1 VKEVQTEVQK
11 EEESMYI
18 INLFRIGTT
27 EDFKVQLL
35 INNHLDTVL
44 ADTRADI
51 SVCGLDMAK
60 KWNLLEGMCKTNAK
74 IRPYKSVPISAIGV
88 GTCGVS
94 FGDRTVPV
102 QWHIIEESCE
112 PILSGKK
119 ASHLEIVKY
128 NQSPKIL
135 MPVNMIKLA
144 DKKLKERLQEL
155 KGGFKYSNCPKV

>member
-1 VKEVQTEVQK
+1 
-11 EEESMYI
+11 
-18 INLFRIGTT
+18 
-27 EDFKVQLL
+27 
-35 INNHLDTVL
+35 LD
-44 ADTRADI
+44 I
-51 SVCGLDMAK
+51 AK

-102 QWHIIEESCE
+102 QWHIIEGSCE

-119 ASHLEIVKY
+119 ACHLGIVKY

-135 MPVNMIKLA
+135 MPYNMIKLA

-155 KGGFKYSNCPKV
+155 KERFQI